1 MGPGQLLPAFVKVG
15 VTTIVPVIG
24 AVPVLVAVNEIS
36 PLPVAGSPMAVIE
49 LVHEYVV
56 VPPVFTVA
64 NPTLPALLLHKTIFT
79 GWVT

>member
-36 PLPVAGSPMAVIE
+36 PLPVAGSPMAVFE

-56 VPPVFTVA
+56 VPPLLTVIK
-64 NPTLPALLLHKTIFT
+64 PTVPALLLHRTIFT